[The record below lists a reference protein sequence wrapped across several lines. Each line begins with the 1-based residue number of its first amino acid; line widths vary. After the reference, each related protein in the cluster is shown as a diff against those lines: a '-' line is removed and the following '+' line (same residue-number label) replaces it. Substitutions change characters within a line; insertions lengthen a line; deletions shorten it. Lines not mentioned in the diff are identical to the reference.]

1 MKELLQLKVVLWYC
15 KYQPVRTVSNIT
27 LSSED
32 SVVGGHR
39 GLIMVGS
46 GV

>member
-15 KYQPVRTVSNIT
+15 KYQPVRTVRT
-27 LSSED
+27 VSSED
-32 SVVGGHR
+32 SVVGGLVM
-39 GLIMVGS
+39 LIMVGS